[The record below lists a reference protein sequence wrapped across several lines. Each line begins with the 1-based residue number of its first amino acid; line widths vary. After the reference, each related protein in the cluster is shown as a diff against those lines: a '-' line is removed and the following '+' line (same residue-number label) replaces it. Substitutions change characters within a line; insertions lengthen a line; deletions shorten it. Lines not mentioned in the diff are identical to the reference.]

1 MTEMYAQLVAEA
13 TRLEGE
19 AAKYRKAANFLA
31 IDPSPSNGNGN
42 TPHPTRGY
50 RHAPRRER
58 AVRAI
63 TKHGPLTP
71 SQVCAYTGIHRK
83 DLKAHTRIWGRSG
96 HVRFNETTNKY
107 ELVR

>member
-1 MTEMYAQLVAEA
+1 MTDMYKQLVAEA

-19 AAKYRKAANFLA
+19 AAKYREAANLLTT
-31 IDPSPSNGNGN
+31 SHMNGNGN

-83 DLKAHTRIWGRSG
+83 DLKVHARMWERSG
-96 HVRFNETTNKY
+96 HVRLNEATNKY